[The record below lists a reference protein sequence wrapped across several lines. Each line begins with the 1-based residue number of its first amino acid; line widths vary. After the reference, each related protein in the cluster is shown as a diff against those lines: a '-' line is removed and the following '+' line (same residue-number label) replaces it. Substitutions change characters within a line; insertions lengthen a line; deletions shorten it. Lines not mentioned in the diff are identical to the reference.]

1 MATAEVESGLRTRLT
16 RLQALALL
24 GAAASMAALVLGALA
39 WMLRGIGPLDSSLGS
54 VWTWL
59 RPYYCFTGIV
69 ASIGAFALAT
79 VLGWNGRNRGASS
92 APTRIQT
99 DPWPAWAGATVAV
112 VGVAIDQVLNW
123 ALQRGLVDVALS
135 GSPSD
140 GAIGVLTYAESAV
153 LGVIAPLMVLT
164 PLVAAGIVWFVR
176 QGRESR
182 RPDDVPVLAA
192 DEVGDSPA

>member
-1 MATAEVESGLRTRLT
+1 M
-16 RLQALALL
+16 
-24 GAAASMAALVLGALA
+24 
-39 WMLRGIGPLDSSLGS
+39 
-54 VWTWL
+54 
-59 RPYYCFTGIV
+59 
-69 ASIGAFALAT
+69 
-79 VLGWNGRNRGASS
+79 
-92 APTRIQT
+92 
-99 DPWPAWAGATVAV
+99 AV
-112 VGVAIDQVLNW
+112 VGVAIDPVLNW

>member
-79 VLGWNGRNRGASS
+79 VLGWNGRRREASS
-92 APTRIQT
+92 APARMGA
-99 DPWPAWAGATVAV
+99 DPWPAWAGAAVAV
-112 VGVAIDQVLNW
+112 VGVAIDPVLNW

-164 PLVAAGIVWFVR
+164 PLVAAGIVWFFR
-176 QGRESR
+176 YGRVQTR
-182 RPDDVPVLAA
+182 REDAPALAA
-192 DEVGDSPA
+192 DQVGDGPA